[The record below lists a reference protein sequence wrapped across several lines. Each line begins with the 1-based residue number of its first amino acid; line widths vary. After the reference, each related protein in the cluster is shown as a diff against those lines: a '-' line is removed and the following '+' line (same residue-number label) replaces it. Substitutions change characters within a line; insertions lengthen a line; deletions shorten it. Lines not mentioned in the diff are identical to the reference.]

1 MTTLDSSFE
10 DDLAEAVLD
19 DAAANLLAGD
29 GAIMAAIEAA
39 HERLREYAREFEY
52 RIESVIDSL
61 QGPEVVEQSDRHFR
75 VRWGWVHEAAP
86 YLEWGTSDHTI
97 EGNPILSFIWEDRH
111 NPPAWVAEEYEREG
125 GGYRVFLPEVEVAGV
140 RETRFA
146 RHALEWLRR
155 EVGR

>member
-1 MTTLDSSFE
+1 MTTLDPSFE

-39 HERLREYAREFEY
+39 HERLREYAREFDY

-75 VRWGWVHEAAP
+75 VRWGWDHEAAP

-111 NPPAWVAEEYEREG
+111 DPPAWVAEEYEREG

-146 RHALEWLRR
+146 RHALDWLRR

>member
-1 MTTLDSSFE
+1 MTWE
-10 DDLAEAVLD
+10 DTAAEAALD
-19 DAAANLLAGD
+19 QAAAEYIGAG
-29 GAIMAAIEAA
+29 GFIPNAIEEA

-52 RIESVIDSL
+52 RVESVIDSL
-61 QGPEVVEQSDRHFR
+61 QGPEIIEQSDRHFR
-75 VRWGWVHEAAP
+75 VRFGWDHEAAP

-111 NPPAWVAEEYEREG
+111 DPPDWVAEEYEREG

-146 RHALEWLRR
+146 RHALDWLRR
-155 EVGR
+155 EVAS

>member
-1 MTTLDSSFE
+1 MSWE
-10 DDLAEAVLD
+10 
-19 DAAANLLAGD
+19 DAAAEAALDEAAVQYIGAD
-29 GAIMAAIEAA
+29 GFIPNAIEAA

-52 RIESVIDSL
+52 RVESVIDSL
-61 QGPEVVEQSDRHFR
+61 QGPTIIDQSDRHFTLR
-75 VRWGWVHEAAP
+75 FGWDHEAAP

-111 NPPAWVAEEYEREG
+111 DPPDWVAEEYEREG

-146 RHALEWLRR
+146 RHALDWLRR
-155 EVGR
+155 EVAS